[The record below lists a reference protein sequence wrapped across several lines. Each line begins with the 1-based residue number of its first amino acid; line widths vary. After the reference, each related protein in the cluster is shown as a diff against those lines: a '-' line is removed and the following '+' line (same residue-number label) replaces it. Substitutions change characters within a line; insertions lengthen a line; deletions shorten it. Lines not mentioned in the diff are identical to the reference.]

1 MTDSP
6 LDEETAQET
15 LGPPTPRPM
24 IRGEKVWL
32 RPTEPSDV
40 VEDSAFAGDAEVGH
54 FLGAK
59 TPMSRAG
66 AERFATKIFG
76 DDPRD
81 PSSHGYA
88 ICLLGTEQS
97 IGTVFLRSIDKVN
110 GSGIVGI
117 FIGDRRYLGQ
127 GYGTDALNALVD
139 FGFGEL
145 RLERIELE
153 VFDYNLR
160 AIRSYEKSGFQT
172 DAVQRHARFHRGE
185 HHDVLLMSILRGDWL
200 GLTRPKSWELS
211 GP

>member
-6 LDEETAQET
+6 LDDGAHQET

-32 RPTEPSDV
+32 RPTEPSDI
-40 VEDSAFAGDAEVGH
+40 VEDSTFAGDAEVGH

-59 TPMSRAG
+59 TPMSKAG
-66 AERFATKIFG
+66 AERFATKLFSE
-76 DDPRD
+76 DPRN
-81 PSSHGYA
+81 PSGYGYA
-88 ICLLGTEQS
+88 ICLLGTDQS
-97 IGTVFLRSIDKVN
+97 IGTVFLHDVDKVN

-139 FGFGEL
+139 LGFGEL

-153 VFDYNLR
+153 VFDYNTR
-160 AIRSYEKSGFQT
+160 AIRSYEKCGFQT
-172 DAVQRHARFHRGE
+172 DAIQRRSRFHRGD
-185 HHDVLLMSILRGDWL
+185 HHDVHIMSILRGDWL
-200 GLTRPKSWELS
+200 ALTRPKSWELT

>member
-1 MTDSP
+1 MPVMSDAEVP
-6 LDEETAQET
+6 A
-15 LGPPTPRPM
+15 PRPM

-40 VEDSAFAGDAEVGH
+40 IHDSQYAGDAEVGH

-59 TPMSRAG
+59 TPMSKAA
-66 AERFATKIFG
+66 AERFSAEIFSQNQQ
-76 DDPRD
+76 DQN
-81 PSSHGYA
+81 SYGYA
-88 ICLLGTEQS
+88 ICLLGTEES
-97 IGTVFLRSIDKVN
+97 IGTVFLRNVDKVN

-153 VFDYNLR
+153 VFDFNER
-160 AIRSYEKSGFQT
+160 AVRSYQKAGFQT
-172 DAVQRHARFHRGE
+172 DAVMRRARFHRGT
-185 HHDVLLMSILRGDWL
+185 HHDVHIMSILRDDWL
-200 GLTRPKSWELS
+200 GIARKRSWELA